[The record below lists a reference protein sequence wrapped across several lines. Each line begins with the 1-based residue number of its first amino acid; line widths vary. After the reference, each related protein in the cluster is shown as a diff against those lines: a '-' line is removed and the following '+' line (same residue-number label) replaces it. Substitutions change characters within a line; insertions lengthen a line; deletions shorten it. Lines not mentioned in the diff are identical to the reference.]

1 MPRLIV
7 IIGATG
13 VGKTARAIEIAKQ
26 YACPII
32 SADSRQIYRDLPIGT
47 AAPTAEEQDGIPHY
61 LVGSKDLHEVYSAGQ
76 FARDCQTLLTELFTE
91 YDTVVIVG
99 GSMMYV
105 DALCKGIDDIPQV
118 PAHIRETVRQYYQE
132 RGIEWLQK
140 EVQELDPAYWEIV
153 DRYNPQRLM
162 HCVEVSMACGQPYST
177 FRKREQQNQ
186 HTTAPYDIEYILI
199 ERPREELY
207 QRINQR
213 VLQMVEQG
221 LVEEAKRAF
230 EILQI
235 PLDPAIDVDYSTL
248 PNSVNTVGYKEILRY
263 LRGEWTLQKAIEMI
277 QQNSR
282 HYAKRQITWWKK
294 SMKGILE

>member
-13 VGKTARAIEIAKQ
+13 VGKTDRAIEIAKQ

-47 AAPTAEEQDGIPHY
+47 AAPTAEEQNGIPHY
-61 LVGSKDLHEVYSAGQ
+61 MVGCKDLHEVYSAGQ

-91 YDTVVIVG
+91 YDTVVMVG

-118 PAHIRETVRQYYQE
+118 PAHIRETVRRYYQE
-132 RGIEWLQK
+132 RGIEWLQQ

-177 FRKREQQNQ
+177 FRTREQQNQ

-235 PLDPAIDVDYSTL
+235 PLDPAVDVDYSTL

>member
-13 VGKTARAIEIAKQ
+13 VGKTDRAIEIAKQ
-26 YACPII
+26 HACPII
-32 SADSRQIYRDLPIGT
+32 SADSRQIYRHLPIGT
-47 AAPTAEEQDGIPHY
+47 AAPTAEEQNGIPHY
-61 LVGSKDLHEVYSAGQ
+61 MVGCKDLHEVYSAGQ

-91 YDTVVIVG
+91 YDIVVMVG

-118 PAHIRETVRQYYQE
+118 PAHIRETVRRYYQE
-132 RGIEWLQK
+132 RGIEWLQQ

-186 HTTAPYDIEYILI
+186 HTTAPYDIEYILV

-207 QRINQR
+207 QRINLR
-213 VLQMVEQG
+213 VLKMVEQG

-230 EILQI
+230 DILQI

-248 PNSVNTVGYKEILRY
+248 PNSVNTVGYKEMLRY

>member
-13 VGKTARAIEIAKQ
+13 VGKTDRAIEIAKQ
-26 YACPII
+26 HACPII

-47 AAPTAEEQDGIPHY
+47 AAPTAEEQNGIPHY
-61 LVGSKDLHEVYSAGQ
+61 MVGCKDLHEVYSAGQ
-76 FARDCQTLLTELFTE
+76 FARDCQTLLTELFTK
-91 YDTVVIVG
+91 YDIVVMVG

-118 PAHIRETVRQYYQE
+118 PAHIRETVRRYYQE

-186 HTTAPYDIEYILI
+186 HTTAPYDIEYMLI

-207 QRINQR
+207 QRINLR

-235 PLDPAIDVDYSTL
+235 PLDPAVDIDYSTL
-248 PNSVNTVGYKEILRY
+248 PNSVNTVGYKEMLRY

>member
-13 VGKTARAIEIAKQ
+13 VGKTDRAIEIAKQ
-26 YACPII
+26 HACPII

-47 AAPTAEEQDGIPHY
+47 AAPTTEEQNGIPHY
-61 LVGSKDLHEVYSAGQ
+61 MVGCKDLHEVYSAGQ

-91 YDTVVIVG
+91 YDTVVMVG

-118 PAHIRETVRQYYQE
+118 PAHIRETVRRYYQE

-186 HTTAPYDIEYILI
+186 HTTAPYDIEYILV
-199 ERPREELY
+199 ELPREELY
-207 QRINQR
+207 QRINLR
-213 VLQMVEQG
+213 VLKMVEQG
-221 LVEEAKRAF
+221 LVEEAKQAF

-235 PLDPAIDVDYSTL
+235 PLDPAIDMDYSTL
-248 PNSVNTVGYKEILRY
+248 PNSVNTVGYKEMLRY

>member
-13 VGKTARAIEIAKQ
+13 VGKTDRAIEIAKQ
-26 YACPII
+26 HACPII

-47 AAPTAEEQDGIPHY
+47 AAPTDEEQNGIPHY
-61 LVGSKDLHEVYSAGQ
+61 MVGCKDLHEVYSAGQ
-76 FARDCQTLLTELFTE
+76 FARDCQTLLTELFTK
-91 YDTVVIVG
+91 YDTVVMVG

-118 PAHIRETVRQYYQE
+118 PAHIRETIRQYYQE
-132 RGIEWLQK
+132 RGIEWLQQ

-186 HTTAPYDIEYILI
+186 HTTAPYDIEYILV

-207 QRINQR
+207 QRINLR

-248 PNSVNTVGYKEILRY
+248 PNSVNTVGYKEMLRY

>member
-1 MPRLIV
+1 
-7 IIGATG
+7 
-13 VGKTARAIEIAKQ
+13 
-26 YACPII
+26 
-32 SADSRQIYRDLPIGT
+32 
-47 AAPTAEEQDGIPHY
+47 
-61 LVGSKDLHEVYSAGQ
+61 
-76 FARDCQTLLTELFTE
+76 
-91 YDTVVIVG
+91 
-99 GSMMYV
+99 MMYV

-132 RGIEWLQK
+132 RGIEWLQQ

-186 HTTAPYDIEYILI
+186 HTTAPYDIEYILV

-207 QRINQR
+207 QRINLR

-235 PLDPAIDVDYSTL
+235 PLDPAVDIDYSTL
-248 PNSVNTVGYKEILRY
+248 PNSVNTVGYKEMLRY